1 MSWNIVEIK
10 KRIAELHERGTLS
23 EEVVNVVL
31 SEGRCAPVE
40 CEIIDYKETQDTSP
54 QAIAKLVRHIVSFY
68 NSYGGYLIF
77 GIEETESESVFS
89 VVGVP
94 ENIINLES
102 LKAKIREYVGERI
115 QIAGALIPSVTQDN
129 KPCSLYLLFV
139 PKRPEERLPV
149 HFHRDAPGQVF
160 RKNDIYHRIGD
171 ECIEAKGPVLYTLS
185 LARPNPYL
193 ATQTPWSLSNV
204 ITKRIESN
212 LPDRNFICTRFVG
225 RRAVLDELWG
235 WLADDLS
242 HVKMLAGEGG
252 LGKTSIAYEFS
263 DRVSQHPGV
272 PFEQI
277 IWLTAKREQ
286 FVGGQ
291 DNFVPVPE
299 THYSSYR
306 GLINTI
312 IEHLPILIDTSEL
325 GEMSL
330 DELRRHVRTG
340 LSEYPS
346 FVVIDDIDSLDNDQ
360 QRQAVELGFLLSSSK
375 SKLLLTTRHNLAY
388 SQDHAIEV
396 DGFDVAEFSE
406 YLDTL
411 FERKILPRA
420 LSHKEAERLRALTSG
435 SPLFTES
442 VCRLLRFQAF
452 DDAIKGWS
460 KGAGSRVRAAALD
473 KEISTLSPESKRV
486 LLTVALLSEASV
498 PEVSE
503 VTEYPQ
509 EVIEQC
515 LQELSSLFLLAGET
529 LGGRPRF
536 SVPDNT
542 VRLVTERASTLVTDH
557 TRLKGRVT
565 QARMANKAGGG
576 HSSRVGLAI
585 AQAQALLRQNA
596 IGDALR
602 TIDDARKKLRSH
614 PDILGFRAEV
624 LMKFDPPKFDEARR
638 NARDAYQKGCR
649 RPSMFFVWFEAEWL
663 AKHFVGAEEAAL
675 AAIEAKLSSLED
687 WWVKLAAA
695 LVSRAEDQKIGVT
708 SDRKIALF
716 FEASKALNSAMGL
729 VRGTESKTWEGILF
743 DVHDRVWNIAS
754 RELRDLASI
763 DIAVDSLE
771 KMWSYGDF
779 RCCHS
784 HHAIQVGEA
793 ICIYLESPLTR
804 KSHLAI
810 KACDSRMRRTRI
822 LVEERVKKY
831 PSDTRNGALLEA
843 MGDVH
848 TRFSV
853 AASHPHL
860 TVLSGG

>member
-1 MSWNIVEIK
+1 
-10 KRIAELHERGTLS
+10 
-23 EEVVNVVL
+23 
-31 SEGRCAPVE
+31 
-40 CEIIDYKETQDTSP
+40 
-54 QAIAKLVRHIVSFY
+54 
-68 NSYGGYLIF
+68 
-77 GIEETESESVFS
+77 
-89 VVGVP
+89 
-94 ENIINLES
+94 
-102 LKAKIREYVGERI
+102 
-115 QIAGALIPSVTQDN
+115 
-129 KPCSLYLLFV
+129 
-139 PKRPEERLPV
+139 
-149 HFHRDAPGQVF
+149 
-160 RKNDIYHRIGD
+160 
-171 ECIEAKGPVLYTLS
+171 
-185 LARPNPYL
+185 
-193 ATQTPWSLSNV
+193 
-204 ITKRIESN
+204 
-212 LPDRNFICTRFVG
+212 
-225 RRAVLDELWG
+225 
-235 WLADDLS
+235 
-242 HVKMLAGEGG
+242 
-252 LGKTSIAYEFS
+252 
-263 DRVSQHPGV
+263 
-272 PFEQI
+272 
-277 IWLTAKREQ
+277 
-286 FVGGQ
+286 
-291 DNFVPVPE
+291 
-299 THYSSYR
+299 
-306 GLINTI
+306 
-312 IEHLPILIDTSEL
+312 
-325 GEMSL
+325 
-330 DELRRHVRTG
+330 
-340 LSEYPS
+340 
-346 FVVIDDIDSLDNDQ
+346 
-360 QRQAVELGFLLSSSK
+360 
-375 SKLLLTTRHNLAY
+375 
-388 SQDHAIEV
+388 
-396 DGFDVAEFSE
+396 
-406 YLDTL
+406 LDTL